1 MELTSRQ
8 MIRIDELIRA
18 YRQGFFPMSDPHEDE
33 KVYWCQPYRRAV
45 FDLDTYRAS
54 RDVLRL
60 TRKNEFSVTFDR
72 EFEAVIN
79 GCAAPR
85 KNDHETWISG
95 EIMEAYIKL
104 HNLGLAHSI
113 ESWYQGE
120 LVGGLYGIALGAAF
134 FGESM
139 FSLRSYASRIA
150 FDRLVLHLRERG
162 YLLLDAQIM
171 NPHLE
176 MLGAVE
182 IEHEEYMRQLNHA
195 LQKKIVFL

>member
-1 MELTSRQ
+1 
-8 MIRIDELIRA
+8 MIRINELLRA
-18 YRQGFFPMSDPHEDE
+18 YSQGFFPMSDPQDE
-33 KVYWCQPYRRAV
+33 KVYWCQPYKRAV
-45 FDLDTYRAS
+45 FDLESYRPS

-60 TRKNEFSVTFDR
+60 TRKKEFSITVDK
-72 EFEAVIN
+72 EFEGVIK

-104 HNLGLAHSI
+104 HKLGLAHSI
-113 ESWYQGE
+113 ESWHEGE
-120 LVGGLYGIALGAAF
+120 LAGGLYGLAMGGAF

-139 FSLRSYASRIA
+139 FSRRSYASRIA
-150 FDRLVLHLRERG
+150 FDRLVAHLKERG

-176 MLGAVE
+176 KLGAVE
-182 IEHEEYMRQLNHA
+182 IDHDEYMAQLNQA

>member
-1 MELTSRQ
+1 
-8 MIRIDELIRA
+8 MIRIDDLLKA
-18 YRQGFFPMSDPHEDE
+18 YRQGFFPMSDPKDE
-33 KVYWCQPYRRAV
+33 KVYWCQPYKRAV
-45 FDLDTYRAS
+45 VYLDSYKPS

-60 TRKNEFSVTFDR
+60 NRKKEFSVTFNK
-72 EFEAVIN
+72 EFESVIK

-85 KNDHETWISG
+85 KNDQETWISG

-104 HNLGLAHSI
+104 HRLGLAHSI

-120 LVGGLYGIALGAAF
+120 LVGGLYGMAMGAAF

-139 FSLRSYASRIA
+139 FSRRSYASRIA
-150 FDRLVLHLRERG
+150 FDRLVFHLRQRG

-176 MLGAVE
+176 KLGAVE
-182 IEHEEYMRQLNHA
+182 IEHEEYMSLLGHA
-195 LQKKIVFL
+195 LKKKIVFL

>member
-1 MELTSRQ
+1 
-8 MIRIDELIRA
+8 MIRIDAILKA
-18 YRQGFFPMSDPHEDE
+18 YRQGFFPMSDPLDD
-33 KVYWCQPYRRAV
+33 KVYWCQPYKRAV
-45 FDLDTYRAS
+45 FNLETYRPS

-60 TRKNEFSVTFDR
+60 SRKNEFSITFNKA
-72 EFEAVIN
+72 FEDVIK

-85 KNDHETWISG
+85 KNDPETWISR
-95 EIMEAYIKL
+95 EIMEVYVKL
-104 HNLGLAHSI
+104 HRLGLAHSI

-120 LVGGLYGIALGAAF
+120 LAGGLYGIAIGAAF

-139 FSLRSYASRIA
+139 FSRRSYASRIA
-150 FDRLVLHLRERG
+150 FDRLVFHLRKKG

-176 MLGAVE
+176 KLGAVE
-182 IEHEEYMRQLNHA
+182 IDHEEYMLQLHHA

>member
-1 MELTSRQ
+1 MT
-8 MIRIDELIRA
+8 RIDELLRA
-18 YRQGFFPMSDPHEDE
+18 YRQGFFPMSDPQDK
-33 KVYWCQPYRRAV
+33 KVYWCQPYKRAV
-45 FDLDTYRAS
+45 FHLDSYRPS

-60 TRKNEFSVTFDR
+60 KRKNEFSITFDK
-72 EFEAVIN
+72 EFEGVIK

-104 HNLGLAHSI
+104 HSLGLAHSI

-120 LVGGLYGIALGAAF
+120 LVGGLYGIAMGAAF

-139 FSLRSYASRIA
+139 FSRRSYASRIA
-150 FDRLVLHLRERG
+150 FDYLVVHLREKG

-176 MLGAVE
+176 KLGAVE
-182 IEHEEYMRQLNHA
+182 IDHEEYLVQLNHA

>member
-1 MELTSRQ
+1 
-8 MIRIDELIRA
+8 MIRIDELLRA
-18 YRQGFFPMSDPHEDE
+18 YQQGFFPMSNPEDE

-45 FDLDTYRAS
+45 FYLDSYRPS

-60 TRKNEFSVTFDR
+60 IRRNEFIVTIDT
-72 EFEAVIN
+72 EFAGVIK

-85 KNDHETWISG
+85 KKDHETWISD
-95 EIMEAYIKL
+95 EIIEAYTRL
-104 HNLGLAHSI
+104 YNLGLAHSF

-120 LVGGLYGIALGAAF
+120 LVGGLYGIALGGAF

-139 FSLRSYASRIA
+139 FSRRSYASQIA
-150 FDRLVLHLRERG
+150 FDRLVFHLREKG

-171 NPHLE
+171 NPHLGK
-176 MLGAVE
+176 LGAVE
-182 IEHEEYMRQLNHA
+182 IDHEEYMVLLAHA

>member
-1 MELTSRQ
+1 
-8 MIRIDELIRA
+8 MIRIDQLLSA
-18 YRQGFFPMSDPHEDE
+18 YRQGFFPMSDPHDK
-33 KVYWCQPYRRAV
+33 KVYWCQPYKRAV
-45 FDLDTYRAS
+45 FHLDSYRAS

-72 EFEAVIN
+72 EFEGVIN

-95 EIMEAYIKL
+95 EIMEAYVKL
-104 HNLGLAHSI
+104 HRLGLAHSI

-120 LVGGLYGIALGAAF
+120 LVGGLYGIAMGAAF

-139 FSLRSYASRIA
+139 FSRRSYASRIA
-150 FDRLVLHLRERG
+150 FDRLVSHLREKG

-171 NPHLE
+171 NPHLQR
-176 MLGAVE
+176 LGAVE
-182 IEHEEYMRQLNHA
+182 IEHEEYMQQLGQA